1 MMEIF
6 KGNDGKVSG
15 RRVLGTLF
23 LFLGGGLSIHIQIIG
38 FNELLQLAPAGLCM
52 FVGLFLWGAIT
63 AQNITN
69 IVRAKSGQN
78 P

>member
-1 MMEIF
+1 MEIF

-15 RRVLGTLF
+15 RRVFGSVF
-23 LFLGGGLSIHIQIIG
+23 LFLGGGLSIHAQIIG
-38 FNELLQLAPAGLCM
+38 IDDYIQLAPAGLCM

-69 IVRAKSGQN
+69 IVKGAKQ
-78 P
+78 